1 MKWRTDNPPVTGK
14 YIVETKTPMGNIH
27 RIEATYT
34 PSEKDKTKG
43 TWGFN
48 NQLFERWLDEAVYE
62 TVMVAVP
69 VAYHNARKI
78 CNLIEKQEY
87 KSMADLRIQLDK
99 DLDIDYDD
107 DETDKPTFF
116 SLTDFMEECNDQ
128 YLNLE
133 NYFIS
138 YVKIINK

>member
-14 YIVETKTPMGNIH
+14 YIVETKTTMGHTH
-27 RIEATYT
+27 RLEA
-34 PSEKDKTKG
+34 SWNGKT
-43 TWGFN
+43 WSFN
-48 NQLFERWLDEAVYE
+48 NQLFQRWLDEAVYE

-78 CNLIEKQEY
+78 CELIENQEY

-116 SLTDFMEECNDQ
+116 SLTDFMDECNDQ
-128 YLNLE
+128 FLNML

-138 YVKIINK
+138 YVKIIKK

>member
-14 YIVETKTPMGNIH
+14 YIVETKTTMGNIH
-27 RIEATYT
+27 RIESTWNG
-34 PSEKDKTKG
+34 KT
-43 TWGFN
+43 WSFN
-48 NQLFERWLDEAVYE
+48 NQLFQRWLDETVYE

>member
-14 YIVETKTPMGNIH
+14 YIVETKTTMGHIH
-27 RIEATYT
+27 RLEANWNGK
-34 PSEKDKTKG
+34 S
-43 TWGFN
+43 WSFN

-62 TVMVAVP
+62 TVMVVVP

>member
-27 RIEATYT
+27 RLEA
-34 PSEKDKTKG
+34 SWNGKT
-43 TWGFN
+43 WSFN
-48 NQLFERWLDEAVYE
+48 NQLFQRWLDEAVYE

-78 CNLIEKQEY
+78 CELIENQEY

-107 DETDKPTFF
+107 EETDKPTFF
-116 SLTDFMEECNDQ
+116 SLTDFMDECNDQ
-128 YLNLE
+128 YLNVE

-138 YVKIINK
+138 YVEIIKK